1 MAAKGWEDYL
11 EEGHLEK
18 ILTFGGI
25 LAAAIGTSYIIKAYL
40 DILRIKALKR
50 ELKNPNTVTPI
61 IEEKGDKN
69 WVMEDTE

>member
-1 MAAKGWEDYL
+1 MAKGWEDYL

-50 ELKNPNTVTPI
+50 ELKQPTLSPTI
-61 IEEKGDKN
+61 DKKGDKN
-69 WVMEDTE
+69 WVMEDGD

>member
-1 MAAKGWEDYL
+1 MAKGWEDYL

-50 ELKNPNTVTPI
+50 ELKQPTLSPTI
-61 IEEKGDKN
+61 DKTYSFFYFDKIE
-69 WVMEDTE
+69 